1 MAADEDATADVVPV
15 SVAQQFEAQ
24 VAALPADVRHS
35 ACTLIAL
42 GRESARRFDEGHDP
56 AGSRLRL
63 VLTDLHKLTERWER
77 LTIPP
82 PVVTPEPEVSQ
93 LDQLRAKRAQ
103 QMGWPAG

>member
-1 MAADEDATADVVPV
+1 MDDQDAAPV

-24 VAALPADVRHS
+24 VAALPADVRRS

-63 VLTDLHKLTERWER
+63 VLADLHKLTERWER
-77 LTIPP
+77 LTMPP
-82 PVVTPEPEVSQ
+82 PQVATTEPEVSQ
-93 LDQLRAKRAQ
+93 LDALRAKRAQ